1 MHTKNTLQ
9 SIIPSSLQAAALDLQ
24 LEARII
30 FRALLGIFGLAMVF
44 GKGKVQL
51 YSVQYSWVALP

>member
-30 FRALLGIFGLAMVF
+30 RALLGIFGVAMVI